1 MAALT
6 EFEKLLQNYQ
16 RVDTPSQKADEL
28 SDLERLI
35 QGYENKSVSAPA
47 ATPKDTS
54 VSGADIFKFIPP
66 ASLAGVVGGADAGVV
81 GGPGVVA
88 GATPPASADALDA
101 LNLYTKQ
108 FQGKDYSL
116 DTATVDKLTQQIL
129 AQNLTSKWSGEG
141 FGSAQAN
148 AKAMAEN
155 LYASGVK
162 DIKDVGLVDI
172 KADAVITPKYE
183 YVHQGGTDEY
193 GTPIPTAKIIGY
205 VDQYGNPVDA
215 SLAREEVLYS
225 GGDSG
230 TSESVY
236 MAPVGTRKII
246 GNKATGQ
253 SLLNDYGERGGVDN
267 AWSGTYAGKGNTAY
281 RVKFDDQG
289 NPYFYTTGASSN
301 DLVNLLGNDPILN
314 AVAQIGAAYF
324 GPMGTVALNA
334 AMGKDPKD
342 IAKSYILSQLGQEAF
357 KGLTDT
363 GIDTNTFGETGANF
377 AKDIQDIFGKTGAD
391 IVGKTAGQY
400 VAGEGKV
407 NIENLLINQGVG
419 AATNAVLGEIPGFNG
434 LNATEKRFVTN
445 IVSSTLN
452 DGKLS
457 PGEAINA
464 ALTYGTQA
472 MKTTSKAT
480 KVADASTDVDGEFQ
494 LPPGVQLAS
503 ASTDTMSD
511 AGNSPYRVE
520 ATGTPIFAGDRRAS
534 TVNVP
539 FDSRLMSIDEEIE
552 SVDPATG
559 RTVYTKPEGAYYDP
573 VSNAWL
579 VRQDIT
585 QLLGSGQFA
594 NDISLFRQSQGDLDQ
609 IAATTSDKSDDY
621 IASFLKSMGINNADD
636 LAGSPFSDEQIL
648 DIIKNTTTGDGLPE
662 LVMTASRPI
671 GTVGAL
677 DTVLTPDEEVPEL
690 VMTAPR
696 PIGTIGTLDTV
707 PTPTNVVTTTPPAT
721 TPVTT
726 PKVTSPKVTPPKVT
740 TPTKKTA
747 DTDTPAS
754 EAKNAP
760 SQDPYANIKLMEELF
775 GGDLAYKLRA
785 LGAPKNL
792 ASADIDALARLL
804 RG

>member
-1 MAALT
+1 
-6 EFEKLLQNYQ
+6 
-16 RVDTPSQKADEL
+16 
-28 SDLERLI
+28 
-35 QGYENKSVSAPA
+35 
-47 ATPKDTS
+47 
-54 VSGADIFKFIPP
+54 
-66 ASLAGVVGGADAGVV
+66 
-81 GGPGVVA
+81 
-88 GATPPASADALDA
+88 
-101 LNLYTKQ
+101 
-108 FQGKDYSL
+108 
-116 DTATVDKLTQQIL
+116 
-129 AQNLTSKWSGEG
+129 
-141 FGSAQAN
+141 
-148 AKAMAEN
+148 MAEN

-162 DIKDVGLVDI
+162 DIKDVGLVD
-172 KADAVITPKYE
+172 KTVDVAVTPKIE
-183 YVHQGGTDEY
+183 YVNEGSTDEY
-193 GTPIPTAKIIGY
+193 GNPQLTGKIIGY
-205 VDQYGNPVDA
+205 VDQYGKSVDP
-215 SLAREEVLYS
+215 SLVKTEFVS
-225 GGDSG
+225 GGESGSDSTAYVAPIG
-230 TSESVY
+230 TQ
-236 MAPVGTRKII
+236 KII

-377 AKDIQDIFGKTGAD
+377 AKDVQDIFGKTGAD

-407 NIENLLINQGVG
+407 NIENLLLNQGVG

-464 ALTYGTQA
+464 ALTYGKQA
-472 MKTTSKAT
+472 MKNTSKAT

-520 ATGTPIFAGDRRAS
+520 ATGMPIFAGDKRAS
-534 TVNVP
+534 TVDVP
-539 FDSRLMSIDEEIE
+539 FDARLMSADEEIE
-552 SVDPATG
+552 SVDPVTG

-648 DIIKNTTTGDGLPE
+648 DIIKNTTTGDGVPE
-662 LVMTASRPI
+662 LLMTAPRPI

-677 DTVLTPDEEVPEL
+677 DPVLTPNEEVPEL

-721 TPVTT
+721 TP
-726 PKVTSPKVTPPKVT
+726 KVTPPKVTPPKVT

-775 GGDLAYKLRA
+775 GGDVAYKLRA

>member
-6 EFEKLLQNYQ
+6 EFEKLLQSYQ
-16 RVDTPSQKADEL
+16 PIEKPNALAE
-28 SDLERLI
+28 LI
-35 QGYENKSVSAPA
+35 QSYANADNQQASTVATTAPQNKA
-47 ATPKDTS
+47 A
-54 VSGADIFKFIPP
+54 VSGEDVLKFIPP
-66 ASLAGVVGGADAGVV
+66 TALAGVVGGDDAGIL
-81 GGPGVVA
+81 GASSVVA
-88 GATPPASADALDA
+88 GATPPVKTDALDA

-108 FQGKDYSL
+108 FGGKDYSL

-129 AQNLTSKWSGEG
+129 SQNLTSQWSGQG
-141 FGSAQAN
+141 FGSAEAN
-148 AKAMAEN
+148 ARGMAEN

-162 DIKDVGLVDI
+162 DIKDVGLVDT
-172 KADAVITPKYE
+172 KVDAVITPKYE

-215 SLAREEVLYS
+215 SLAKEETIYS
-225 GGDSG
+225 GGDAG
-230 TSESVY
+230 TAETIY
-236 MAPVGTRKII
+236 KAPVGIQKII

-253 SLLNDYGERGGVDN
+253 SLLNDYGERGGVGN

-281 RVKFDDQG
+281 RVTFDDKG

-314 AVAQIGAAYF
+314 AVAQIGASYF
-324 GPMGTVALNA
+324 GGPMGSAALNA

-377 AKDIQDIFGKTGAD
+377 AKDVQNIFGKTGAD

-407 NIENLLINQGVG
+407 DIENLLINQGVG
-419 AATNAVLGEIPGFNG
+419 TATNAILGEIPGFNG
-434 LNATEKRFVTN
+434 LNATEKKFITN

-457 PGEAINA
+457 ANEAINA

-472 MKTTSKAT
+472 MKSTSQAP
-480 KVADASTDVDGEFQ
+480 KVADAGTDADGEFQ
-494 LPPGVQLAS
+494 LPRGVQLAS

-534 TVNVP
+534 TVDVP

-573 VSNAWL
+573 ASNAWF
-579 VRQDIT
+579 VRQDLT
-585 QLLGSGQFA
+585 ELLGSGQFA

-621 IASFLKSMGINNADD
+621 MANFLKSMGINNADD
-636 LAGSPFSDEQIL
+636 LAGSPFSDAQIL
-648 DIIKNTTTGDGLPE
+648 DFIAAKTSGLDVPE
-662 LVMTASRPI
+662 LVMTAPRPI

-677 DTVLTPDEEVPEL
+677 DSVLTPDEEVPEL

-707 PTPTNVVTTTPPAT
+707 PTPTNVATTTPPVT

-726 PKVTSPKVTPPKVT
+726 PKVTPTKVTPKT
-740 TPTKKTA
+740 ETKTTKKTT
-747 DTDTPAS
+747 DTDAPAS

-775 GGDLAYKLRA
+775 GGDVAYKLRA